1 MSPTPATLR
10 RRGVIWAAVIWAAV
24 ICAALCGGGSAAR
37 GQGGCAAA
45 PEYLNYIREKLALSP
60 SGQLLEKVFERA
72 KFLTDNCPQNG
83 DGWYYRHLIEKRL
96 NKPPADVN
104 FSYRKAESYE
114 APALRAGLNPF
125 LTRRPP
131 EQAAEDLPPTVRD
144 KWALVVGVG
153 TFKNLD
159 PRKTLRYAAKDAR
172 DFAGA
177 LADPNFGRFK
187 PGNVLVLTDEQ
198 ATLEG
203 IRTGLGWL
211 RENAKREDMV
221 VIYFSSHGTSREMDP
236 NGVSFIVAHDT
247 QLDSGQKK
255 QKLFAT
261 SLEMIYLVYFINQEL
276 QARRTVLFLDTCYSG
291 DAIVTGRSKSLEDDD
306 PAAAFSEPLR
316 ALTSG
321 AGHAV
326 ITSSRADEVSWE
338 NDRLNNSIFTY
349 HLIQELRDGKGAQP
363 LDQLT
368 SSLRQRVSAEAKKMS
383 KTQNP
388 VVQLSR
394 GAEKIVLGAQPQG
407 R

>member
-1 MSPTPATLR
+1 MTQAPAT
-10 RRGVIWAAVIWAAV
+10 RGVIRAALLCAAVLGGAA
-24 ICAALCGGGSAAR
+24 AAR

-45 PEYLNYIREKLALSP
+45 PEYLNYLKEKLALSP
-60 SGQLLEKVFERA
+60 SGPQLERVYERA

-83 DGWYYRHLIEKRL
+83 DGWYYRHLIEQRL
-96 NKPPADVN
+96 NRPAADIS
-104 FSYRKAESYE
+104 FSLRKAEYYE
-114 APALRAGLNPF
+114 APAFKTGLNPL
-125 LTRRPP
+125 LTQKPP
-131 EQAAEDLPPTVRD
+131 DQAAEELPATVRE

-153 TFKNLD
+153 TFKHLD
-159 PRKTLRYAAKDAR
+159 ARNALKYAAKDAR
-172 DFAGA
+172 NFASA
-177 LADPNFGRFK
+177 LTDTNYGRFK
-187 PGNVLVLTDEQ
+187 PDNVMVLTDER

-211 RENAKREDMV
+211 RENAKREDLV

-247 QLDSGQKK
+247 QMDAGQKK

-291 DAIVTGRSKSLEDDD
+291 DAVVTGRSKSLEEED
-306 PAAAFSEPLR
+306 PAGSYSEPLR
-316 ALTSG
+316 ALKSG
-321 AGHAV
+321 AGRAV

-338 NDRLNNSIFTY
+338 DDRLNNSIFTY
-349 HLIQELRDGKGAQP
+349 HLIKELKEGKGAQP
-363 LDQLT
+363 LDQFT
-368 SSLRQRVSAEAKKMS
+368 SGLRQRVSAEAKKLS

-388 VVQLSR
+388 VVQLSP
-394 GAEKIVLGAQPQG
+394 GAEKIVLGVQPQG

>member
-1 MSPTPATLR
+1 MHQILTPR
-10 RRGVIWAAVIWAAV
+10 RARDIIRT
-24 ICAALCGGGSAAR
+24 ALLCIAMFGGGADAL

-45 PEYLNYIREKLALSP
+45 PEYLNYLREKLALSP
-60 SGQLLEKVFERA
+60 SGPLLEKVYERA
-72 KFLTDNCPQNG
+72 KFLTENCPQNG

-96 NKPPADVN
+96 NRPAADIN
-104 FSYRKAESYE
+104 FSYRKAEAYE
-114 APALRAGLNPF
+114 APALKAGLNPF
-125 LTRRPP
+125 LTRESP
-131 EQAAEDLPPTVRD
+131 EPAAEELSPTVRD

-153 TFKNLD
+153 AFKNLA
-159 PRKTLRYAAKDAR
+159 PRYALRYAAKDAR

-177 LADPNFGRFK
+177 LTDPNYGRFK

-211 RENAKREDMV
+211 RANTKREDLV

-247 QLDSGQKK
+247 QLDAAGQQK

-261 SLEMIYLVYFINQEL
+261 SLEMVYLVYFINQEL
-276 QARRTVLFLDTCYSG
+276 QGRRSVLFLDTCYSG
-291 DAIVTGRSKSLEDDD
+291 DAVVTARSKSLEEEDT
-306 PAAAFSEPLR
+306 AATYSEPLSTL
-316 ALTSG
+316 AGG
-321 AGHAV
+321 AGRAV

-349 HLIQELRDGKGAQP
+349 HLIQQMKDGKGAQT
-363 LDQLT
+363 LDQLA
-368 SSLRQRVSAEAKKMS
+368 SSLRQRVSAEAQKMS
-383 KTQNP
+383 RTQNP
-388 VVQLSR
+388 VVQMSR
-394 GAEKIVLGAQPQG
+394 GAGKIVLGVQPQA